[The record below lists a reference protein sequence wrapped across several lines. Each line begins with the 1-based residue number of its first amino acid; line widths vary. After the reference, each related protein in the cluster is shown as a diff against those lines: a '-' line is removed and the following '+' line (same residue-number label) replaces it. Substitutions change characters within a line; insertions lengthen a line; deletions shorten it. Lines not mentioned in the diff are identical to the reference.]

1 MMHND
6 VSSTKKT
13 SLDQARSLNV
23 ELGLDFGLIPSK
35 KVEPKPGWASNICF
49 IKAPIFLALLKM
61 SSLVRAWA
69 LPNSSLYVQNSIVPK
84 GGCLIFCNKTSIGFS
99 MSSDMVKSAHSIDS

>member
-6 VSSTKKT
+6 VSSPKKT
-13 SLDQARSLNV
+13 SLNQAWSLNV

-35 KVEPKPGWASNICF
+35 KVEPKPAWASNICS

-61 SSLVRAWA
+61 SSPGRAWA
-69 LPNSSLYVQNSIVPK
+69 LTTHHYIVRNSIVPE
-84 GGCLIFCNKTSIGFS
+84 GG
-99 MSSDMVKSAHSIDS
+99 

>member
-13 SLDQARSLNV
+13 SLDQARTLNV
-23 ELGLDFGLIPSK
+23 ELGLDFRLILSK
-35 KVEPKPGWASNICF
+35 KVEPKPGWASNICS

-69 LPNSSLYVQNSIVPK
+69 LTHHYMYKIPLCQKVDV
-84 GGCLIFCNKTSIGFS
+84 
-99 MSSDMVKSAHSIDS
+99 